1 MEPLHVEREA
11 ALVHRNDD
19 AIDDGPAAQVVPRH
33 LPPDPLDREDVVSWL
48 ANLFMLRREHQPL
61 IAREEDLPGIGRVRV
76 TYVVDC
82 MGAMCPR
89 PQLLT
94 MKILSQVEPGEV
106 IEVVSD
112 NPAAVEASAR
122 EAGLRVDGVR
132 TRRDHHWFTRR
143 EAGAALERARR
154 AGGWVLL
161 TAKDEVRWPGG
172 APRERVAVLEVD
184 WEGVCGGEAVERVAL
199 GAQGG

>member
-1 MEPLHVEREA
+1 MVVSRLRAGEEA
-11 ALVHRNDD
+11 APWLER
-19 AIDDGPAAQVVPRH
+19 AARLAPGALMAAGRH
-33 LPPDPLDREDVVSWL
+33 
-48 ANLFMLRREHQPL
+48 
-61 IAREEDLPGIGRVRV
+61 RV
-76 TYVVDC
+76 TGVRALAG
-82 MGAMCPR
+82 GAVPAGAR
-89 PQLLT
+89 VELLT
-94 MKILSQVEPGEV
+94 ATG
-106 IEVVSD
+106 

-184 WEGVCGGEAVERVAL
+184 WEWVCGGEAVERVAL